1 MTFVIGKLNDLR
13 LTHHCSR
20 VLSLQQRVPT
30 EIPFTV
36 QSNNP
41 HIENALNQVQK
52 VMEEQRLKLS

>member
-41 HIENALNQVQK
+41 HIKNALNQVQ
-52 VMEEQRLKLS
+52 MI